1 MSSILIII
9 LVAALAFVATVGVGF
24 TFTAGN
30 DDAAKKRAR
39 EIGAGRAPVQVSKAL
54 GKATEDTAKRRAK
67 TQEMLENLRKQ
78 DKERR
83 KVSAA
88 QDIASKLTQAGVE
101 LSIPMF
107 WIISVITGAVCAG
120 VVWMSGADGL
130 VISGISFKS
139 RPILC
144 AAAGFAGTFGLPQ
157 FVLNT
162 MIKGRHKKMVNQFAD
177 ALDVIVRGVKTGL
190 PLNECIRIIA
200 KESPEPLRKEFL
212 TFADN
217 LAMGSGLERALA
229 QLYKRMPLQEV
240 NFFAIVL
247 TIQSKAGGNLS
258 EALGNLSSVIRS
270 RKMMREKVNALSSEA
285 KASSFI
291 IGSLPFAVGTMVFV
305 TTPDY
310 IMELFITETGHVIL
324 AMAATMMGLGI
335 TVMRNMINFD
345 M

>member
-1 MSSILIII
+1 MSNNLVVI
-9 LVAALAFVATVGVGF
+9 LVALLAFAAIAGIGF
-24 TFTAGN
+24 AFTSGQ
-30 DDAAKKRAR
+30 DDAARKRTRA
-39 EIGAGRAPVQVSKAL
+39 IGSGRSTAVSKAA
-54 GKATEDTAKRRAK
+54 GKAIDDTAKRRAK
-67 TQEMLENLRKQ
+67 TQEMLESLRKQ

-88 QDIASKLTQAGVE
+88 QDIGSKLTQAGLQ
-101 LSIPMF
+101 LSVPMF
-107 WIISVITGAVCAG
+107 WVISVIAGAVCAG

-130 VISGISFKS
+130 VISGISLKS

-144 AAAGFAGTFGLPQ
+144 GAAFFAGTIGLPQ

-177 ALDVIVRGVKTGL
+177 ALDIIVRGVKTGL

-217 LAMGSGLERALA
+217 LSMGAGLDRALG

-240 NFFAIVL
+240 NFFSIVL

-258 EALGNLSSVIRS
+258 EALGNLSAVIRS

-291 IGSLPFAVGTMVFV
+291 IGSLPFAVGFMVFL

-310 IMELFITETGHVIL
+310 IMELFLTETGHVIL
-324 AMAATMMGLGI
+324 ALAAAMMGLGI

>member
-1 MSSILIII
+1 MSSTLVIL
-9 LVAALAFVATVGVGF
+9 LVAVLAFAAIVGIGF
-24 TFTAGN
+24 TFTAGQG
-30 DDAAKKRAR
+30 DAAKKRAR
-39 EIGAGRAPVQVSKAL
+39 EIGAGRAPQMSKAAS
-54 GKATEDTAKRRAK
+54 KATDDTAKRRAK
-67 TQEMLENLRKQ
+67 TQEMLDSLRKQ

-83 KVSAA
+83 KKSAA
-88 QDIASKLTQAGVE
+88 QDIGSKLTQAGLE
-101 LSIPMF
+101 LPVPMF
-107 WIISVITGAVCAG
+107 WIISVISGVVCAAA
-120 VVWMSGADGL
+120 VWMSGADGL

-139 RPILC
+139 RPVLC
-144 AAAGFAGTFGLPQ
+144 GAAFFAGTLGLPN
-157 FVLNT
+157 FVLST
-162 MIKGRHKKMVNQFAD
+162 MIKGRHKKMINQFAD
-177 ALDVIVRGVKTGL
+177 ALDIIVRGVKTGL

-217 LAMGSGLERALA
+217 LSMGSGLDRALG

-247 TIQSKAGGNLS
+247 MIQSKAGGILS
-258 EALGNLSSVIRS
+258 EALGNLSTVIRS

-285 KASSFI
+285 KASGMI
-291 IGSLPFAVGTMVFV
+291 IGSLPFAVGTMVFM

-310 IMELFITETGHVIL
+310 IMELFLTETGHVIL
-324 AMAATMMGLGI
+324 VVAAVMMGLGV

>member
-1 MSSILIII
+1 MSNTVIII
-9 LVAALAFVATVGVGF
+9 LVAALAFVAIVGVGF
-24 TFTAGN
+24 SFTSGQ

-39 EIGAGRAPVQVSKAL
+39 EIGAGRVAIQVTKAN
-54 GKATEDTAKRRAK
+54 GKAADDAVRRRAK

-83 KVSAA
+83 KVTQAR
-88 QDIASKLTQAGVE
+88 DVGSKLVQAGLE
-101 LSIPMF
+101 IPIPMF
-107 WIISVITGAVCAG
+107 WVVSVIAGAVCGG
-120 VVWMSGADGL
+120 VVYMSGADGL
-130 VISGISFKS
+130 VINGLSLKS
-139 RPILC
+139 RPILV
-144 AAAGFAGTFGLPQ
+144 AAAIFAGTLGLPQ
-157 FVLNT
+157 FILNM
-162 MIKGRHKKMVNQFAD
+162 MIKGRHKKMINQFAD

-190 PLNECIRIIA
+190 PLNECIRIIG

-217 LAMGSGLERALA
+217 LAMGSGLDRALA
-229 QLYKRMPLQEV
+229 SLYKRMPLQEV

-247 TIQSKAGGNLS
+247 MIQAKAGGNLS
-258 EALGNLSSVIRS
+258 EALGNLSTVIRS

-285 KASSFI
+285 KASSYI
-291 IGSLPFAVGTMVFV
+291 IGSLPFAVGLMVYL

-310 IMELFITETGHVIL
+310 IMELFRTETGHVIL
-324 AMAATMMGLGI
+324 AVAATMMGMGI

>member
-1 MSSILIII
+1 MSSTVII
-9 LVAALAFVATVGVGF
+9 LLVAVLAFVAIVGVGF
-24 TFTAGN
+24 TLTSGQ
-30 DDAAKKRAR
+30 DDAARKRAR
-39 EIGAGRAPVQVSKAL
+39 EIGAGRAPQMSKAL
-54 GKATEDTAKRRAK
+54 GKAADDTAKRRAK
-67 TQEMLENLRKQ
+67 TQEMLDNLRKQ

-83 KVSAA
+83 RHNAA
-88 QDIASKLTQAGVE
+88 QDVASKLTQAGLE
-101 LSIPMF
+101 LPIPMF
-107 WIISVITGAVCAG
+107 WIISVIAGVVCAA
-120 VVWMSGADGL
+120 VVWMSGAEGL

-139 RPILC
+139 RPVLC
-144 AAAGFAGTFGLPQ
+144 GAAFFAGTFGLPQ

-200 KESPEPLRKEFL
+200 KESPEPLRKEFM

-217 LAMGSGLERALA
+217 LSMGSGLERALA

-247 TIQSKAGGNLS
+247 MIQSKAGGNLS
-258 EALGNLSSVIRS
+258 EALGNLSTVIRS
-270 RKMMREKVNALSSEA
+270 RKMMREKVKALSSEA
-285 KASSFI
+285 KASAFI
-291 IGSLPFAVGTMVFV
+291 IGSLPFAVGVMVFM

-310 IMELFITETGHVIL
+310 IMQLFITETGHVIL
-324 AMAATMMGLGI
+324 AMAAGMMGAGI

>member
-1 MSSILIII
+1 MSNTVIII
-9 LVAALAFVATVGVGF
+9 LVAALAFIAIVGLGF
-24 TFTAGN
+24 TFTSGQ

-39 EIGAGRAPVQVSKAL
+39 EIGAGRVATQVSKAN
-54 GKATEDTAKRRAK
+54 GKAIEDTAKRRAK
-67 TQEMLENLRKQ
+67 TEQMLENLRKQ

-83 KVSAA
+83 KITAA
-88 QDIASKLTQAGVE
+88 RDIGSKLVQAGLE
-101 LSIPMF
+101 IPIPMF
-107 WIISVITGAVCAG
+107 WVMSVVAGIVCAG
-120 VVWMSGADGL
+120 VVYISGADGL

-139 RPILC
+139 RPVLVG
-144 AAAGFAGTFGLPQ
+144 AALFAGTFGLPQ
-157 FVLNT
+157 FILKT
-162 MIKGRHKKMVNQFAD
+162 MIKGRHKKMINQFAD

-200 KESPEPLRKEFL
+200 KESPDPLRKEFL

-217 LAMGSGLERALA
+217 LSMGSGLDRALA
-229 QLYKRMPLQEV
+229 SLYKRMPLQEV

-247 TIQSKAGGNLS
+247 MIQSKAGGNLS
-258 EALGNLSSVIRS
+258 EALGNLSTVIRS

-285 KASSFI
+285 KASAYI
-291 IGSLPFAVGTMVFV
+291 IGSLPFAVGVMVFM

-310 IMELFITETGHVIL
+310 IMELFRTETGHVIL
-324 AMAATMMGLGI
+324 AAAAGMMGLGI

>member
-1 MSSILIII
+1 MSSTLIIA
-9 LVAALAFVATVGVGF
+9 LVAVLAFAAIVGIGF
-24 TFTAGN
+24 TFTSGQ

-39 EIGAGRAPVQVSKAL
+39 EIGAGRAPQISKAAS
-54 GKATEDTAKRRAK
+54 KATDDTAKRRAK
-67 TQEMLENLRKQ
+67 TQEMLDNLRKQ
-78 DKERR
+78 DKAR
-83 KVSAA
+83 KKSAY
-88 QDIASKLTQAGVE
+88 QDIGSKLTQAGLE
-101 LSIPMF
+101 LPVPAF
-107 WIISVITGAVCAG
+107 WIFSLITGVVCGGA
-120 VVWMSGADGL
+120 VWMSGADGL

-139 RPILC
+139 RPALC
-144 AAAGFAGTFGLPQ
+144 GAAFFAGTLGLPN

-162 MIKGRHKKMVNQFAD
+162 MIKGRHKKMINQFAD

-212 TFADN
+212 SFADN
-217 LAMGSGLERALA
+217 LSMGSGLDRALA

-247 TIQSKAGGNLS
+247 MIQSKAGGNLS
-258 EALGNLSSVIRS
+258 EALGNLSTVIRS
-270 RKMMREKVNALSSEA
+270 RKMMREKVSALSSEA
-285 KASSFI
+285 KASGMI
-291 IGSLPFAVGTMVFV
+291 IGSLPFAVGTMVFM

-310 IMELFITETGHVIL
+310 IMELFLTETGHVIL
-324 AMAATMMGLGI
+324 VVAAVMMGLGV